1 MTPAAQVT
9 KTADRLPEQQSTL
22 AARRTNQLIEGTKK
36 NECSRPGHAEAH
48 IAEGHI

>member
-22 AARRTNQLIEGTKK
+22 AARSTNQLIEGTKK
-36 NECSRPGHAEAH
+36 MNVVDQAMLKHT
-48 IAEGHI
+48 